1 MLSVIA
7 WRNIGRNRR
16 RSILCITA
24 VGIAVFFIIFMN
36 SWMDGMFIGIEN
48 TVRTYETGHV
58 LAVSEGF
65 EAEKE
70 YLPVQ
75 FPLEKVFGGTED
87 YSDENSARENPS
99 RGTEDYFSDDELIR
113 LAESLPEVRG
123 ALPRIQ
129 IHASLFD
136 NVVKHALVWG
146 IDIDRERE
154 INHFNLTKRTDGLVY
169 GRFPANDANECVIGT
184 ALAEKAG
191 LRIGDRIPLKTV
203 SAEFSDKYWSPEI
216 TGIFEF
222 DYRKMDEDTIIVPI
236 DRLQRILGLGD
247 RAQQLVVFAHDQR
260 DSERIKA
267 DMEQLL
273 GDRTVIRTWTDNYWV
288 AMYRSM
294 TWLYYIIFGVFQ
306 VVASFLIVN
315 TVLMMIHERIKE
327 IGMMG
332 ALGMKRAEIVF
343 IFFMEAVYLSILG
356 ATAGVFLGGVATWVG
371 SQFPFDMTTI
381 TGGGM
386 KDLPVSGTLYLVFSP
401 TMLIQNFFFGVVISA
416 LCTIIPSLKSAFVEP
431 VEALRR

>member
-1 MLSVIA
+1 
-7 WRNIGRNRR
+7 
-16 RSILCITA
+16 
-24 VGIAVFFIIFMN
+24 
-36 SWMDGMFIGIEN
+36 
-48 TVRTYETGHV
+48 
-58 LAVSEGF
+58 
-65 EAEKE
+65 
-70 YLPVQ
+70 
-75 FPLEKVFGGTED
+75 
-87 YSDENSARENPS
+87 
-99 RGTEDYFSDDELIR
+99 
-113 LAESLPEVRG
+113 
-123 ALPRIQ
+123 
-129 IHASLFD
+129 
-136 NVVKHALVWG
+136 
-146 IDIDRERE
+146 
-154 INHFNLTKRTDGLVY
+154 
-169 GRFPANDANECVIGT
+169 
-184 ALAEKAG
+184 
-191 LRIGDRIPLKTV
+191 
-203 SAEFSDKYWSPEI
+203 
-216 TGIFEF
+216 
-222 DYRKMDEDTIIVPI
+222 
-236 DRLQRILGLGD
+236 
-247 RAQQLVVFAHDQR
+247 
-260 DSERIKA
+260 
-267 DMEQLL
+267 MEQLL
-273 GDRTVIRTWTDNYWV
+273 GDKTIIRTWSDNYWV

>member
-1 MLSVIA
+1 MKDIRCDGVGMLSVIA

-36 SWMDGMFIGIEN
+36 SWMDGMFLGIEN

-58 LAVSEGF
+58 LAISEGF

-75 FPLEKVFGGTED
+75 FPLLKDSGGTEV
-87 YSDENSARENPS
+87 
-99 RGTEDYFSDDELIR
+99 YFSAEELVQMV
-113 LAESLPEVRG
+113 ESFPEVR
-123 ALPRIQ
+123 AAVPRIQ
-129 IHASLFD
+129 VYASLFD

-146 IDIDRERE
+146 IDIDRERQ
-154 INHFNLTKRTDGLVY
+154 INHFNLTKRTDGLIS
-169 GRFPANDANECVIGT
+169 GRFPARDSNECAIGS
-184 ALAEKAG
+184 ALAKKAG
-191 LRIGDRIPLKTV
+191 LRIGDQLPLKMV
-203 SAEFSDKYWSPEI
+203 SAEFSDKYWNPEI
-216 TGIFEF
+216 TGIYEF

-236 DRLQRILGLGD
+236 DRLQRIIALGD

-260 DSERIKA
+260 DSERIKVR
-267 DMEQLL
+267 MEQLL
-273 GDRTVIRTWTDNYWV
+273 GDTTIIRTWTDNYWV

-294 TWLYYIIFGVFQ
+294 TWLYYMVFGVFQ

-343 IFFMEAVYLSILG
+343 VFFMEAVFLSILG
-356 ATAGVFLGGVATWVG
+356 ATAGVFIGGVATWIG
-371 SQFPFDMTTI
+371 SQFPFDMNTI

-386 KDLPVSGTLYLVFSP
+386 KDFPVSGTLYLVFSP
-401 TMLIQNFFFGVVISA
+401 VMLLENFFFGVVISA

>member
-1 MLSVIA
+1 MNDSANGGLGMLSVIA

-36 SWMDGMFIGIEN
+36 SWMDGMFEGIES

-58 LAVSEGF
+58 IAVSEGF
-65 EAEKE
+65 EAEQE

-75 FPLEKVFGGTED
+75 FPLVKDRGGTED
-87 YSDENSARENPS
+87 FYSDK
-99 RGTEDYFSDDELIR
+99 ELIR
-113 LAESLPEVRG
+113 LVESIPEVRA

-136 NVVKHALVWG
+136 NLVKHALVWG
-146 IDIDRERE
+146 IDLDRERE
-154 INHFNLTKRTDGLVY
+154 INHFNLTRRTDGLVS
-169 GRFPANDANECVIGT
+169 GRFPAKDSNECVIGT
-184 ALAEKAG
+184 AFAEKAG
-191 LRIGDRIPLKTV
+191 LHIGDRIPLKMV
-203 SAEFSDKYWSPEI
+203 SAEFSDKYWNPEI

-222 DYRKMDEDTIIVPI
+222 DYRKMDEDSIIVPI

-247 RAQQLVVFAHDQR
+247 RAQQLVVFANDQR
-260 DSERIKA
+260 DSEQIK
-267 DMEQLL
+267 DRMVDLL
-273 GDRTVIRTWTDNYWV
+273 GDRTIIRTWTDNYWV

-294 TWLYYIIFGVFQ
+294 TWLYYMIFGVFQ

-343 IFFMEAVYLSILG
+343 VFFMEAVYLSILG
-356 ATAGVFLGGVATWVG
+356 ATAGVIHGGVATWIG
-371 SQFPFDMTTI
+371 SQFPFDMTTV

-386 KDLPVSGTLYLVFSP
+386 KELPVSGTIYLVFSP
-401 TMLIQNFFFGVVISA
+401 MMLVKSFFFGVVISA

>member
-1 MLSVIA
+1 MNDSASGGLGMLSVIA

-16 RSILCITA
+16 RSILCIVA

-36 SWMDGMFIGIEN
+36 SWMDGMFLGIES

-65 EAEKE
+65 EAERE

-75 FPLEKVFGGTED
+75 FPLRKSSEGTEVF
-87 YSDENSARENPS
+87 YSEQEVIK
-99 RGTEDYFSDDELIR
+99 LV
-113 LAESLPEVRG
+113 ESLPDVRA

-146 IDIDRERE
+146 IEIERERE
-154 INHFNLTKRTDGLVY
+154 INHFNLTRRTDGLVS
-169 GRFPANDANECVIGT
+169 GRFPEKDSNECVIGT

-191 LRIGDRIPLKTV
+191 LHIGDRIPLKMV
-203 SAEFSDKYWSPEI
+203 SAEFSDKYWNPRI
-216 TGIFEF
+216 TGFFEF

-247 RAQQLVVFAHDQR
+247 RAQQLVVFAHDQGA
-260 DSERIKA
+260 SELIKA
-267 DMEQLL
+267 EMEEIL
-273 GDRTVIRTWTDNYWV
+273 GEDTVIRTWTDNYWV

-306 VVASFLIVN
+306 IVASFLIVN

-332 ALGMKRAEIVF
+332 ALGMKRGEIVF
-343 IFFMEAVYLSILG
+343 VFFMEAVYLSILG
-356 ATAGVFLGGVATWVG
+356 AAAGVVLGGFSTWLG
-371 SQFPFDMTTI
+371 SRFPFDMSTV

-386 KDLPVSGTLYLVFSP
+386 KEFPVSGTIYLVFSIK
-401 TMLIQNFFFGVVISA
+401 MLIQNFFFGVIISA